1 METKMAA
8 WSNAFQGYNF
18 PFCGEENVSQSFV
31 DYGSPST
38 LNIDMEDQ
46 AQKLLLHSNQSDD
59 SQLQRLAANQLSL
72 PFLEPNQRSSS
83 VPEETL
89 NDYQFLRRSCK
100 EQISGGKC
108 GVHVENFSADRP
120 DIMYSSIAELIHDD
134 MICHSWKSC
143 DLFKSNSSMPWKQ
156 KETSCWSSCKLC
168 SNFRQAR
175 KSQNSN
181 AAQVVKHLSS
191 ALPDIS
197 PVLLYNL
204 FQESHALEIP
214 RFQYDT
220 FLGNSLACNSLGTDH
235 QGLLMYPSGSGLE
248 VFNFSCI
255 SQCCESIDFENAK
268 YNPSPLKPEL
278 SKQQFVVQ
286 DRIKQIDFASYSRSN
301 IIVGIRS
308 QYHCSFF
315 QSCPSASGEGDK
327 VSTPPGYVKGKSACK
342 PSSPSGWHLS
352 PVSM

>member
-1 METKMAA
+1 MISTHCGPIFAFDNKMAA
-8 WSNAFQGYNF
+8 WSHALPGYNF

-31 DYGSPST
+31 DYGSPSI

-46 AQKLLLHSNQSDD
+46 GQKPLIYSNQSYD
-59 SQLQRLAANQLSL
+59 SQLQRLAANQPSL
-72 PFLEPNQRSSS
+72 PFLVPNQRSSS
-83 VPEETL
+83 IPEETL
-89 NDYQFLRRSCK
+89 DDYQFRRRSYK
-100 EQISGGKC
+100 EQISVEKC

-120 DIMYSSIAELIHDD
+120 DIMFSSIAELVHDD
-134 MICHSWKSC
+134 RNCHPWKTC
-143 DLFKSNSSMPWKQ
+143 DLFKSNSSLPWKQ
-156 KETSCWSSCKLC
+156 RETSCKLC
-168 SNFRQAR
+168 SNFCQAC

-181 AAQVVKHLSS
+181 AARVVKHLSS

-204 FQESHALEIP
+204 FQESHTLEIP

-220 FLGNSLACNSLGTDH
+220 FLGNGLACKSLGTDH
-235 QGLLMYPSGSGLE
+235 QGLLMYPSGPGLD
-248 VFNFSCI
+248 VFNFSYI
-255 SQCCESIDFENAK
+255 SQCSESTDFENAER
-268 YNPSPLKPEL
+268 NSSPLKPEL

-286 DRIKQIDFASYSRSN
+286 GRIRQIDFASYSRSN

-327 VSTPPGYVKGKSACK
+327 VSTSPG
-342 PSSPSGWHLS
+342 
-352 PVSM
+352 